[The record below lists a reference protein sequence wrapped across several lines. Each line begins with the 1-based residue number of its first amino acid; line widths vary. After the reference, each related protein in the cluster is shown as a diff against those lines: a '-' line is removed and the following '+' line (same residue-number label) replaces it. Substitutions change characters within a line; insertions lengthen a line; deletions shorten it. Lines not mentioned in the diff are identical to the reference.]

1 MLRHSTVAW
10 QSQRMNRSMNR
21 RALLLGLPLTLALPR
36 FARAADFSSFLAS
49 LQAHAAA
56 EGIPSS
62 IIEAATGRLVPN
74 QAVLRLDH
82 HQPEFTETWAVYSS
96 HVLNQIRIDAGA
108 RKSEEMRHLFA
119 AVTSRFGVAAAPL
132 LGIWGIE
139 TNYGTTQGD
148 FNVIDALTTLAWD
161 RNSHYFASEVISALR
176 IITRGDA
183 PAPQL
188 VGSYAGAMGQPQ
200 FMPSVYLS
208 TAISFSGQGR
218 PNIWSSD
225 ADSIASIANYLA
237 KAGWVPEEPS
247 SEPVLVPPSLDVA
260 ITGRENIRTVG
271 YWREQGVRHLPGA
284 HRLPAH
290 MPAALLL
297 PDGAGGQA
305 FLVFRNFD
313 VIRRYNASDFYALAV
328 GALGRM
334 ALDA

>member
-1 MLRHSTVAW
+1 M
-10 QSQRMNRSMNR
+10 Q
-21 RALLLGLPLTLALPR
+21 
-36 FARAADFSSFLAS
+36 AR
-49 LQAHAAA
+49 AAA

-62 IIEAATGRLVPN
+62 IIEAATGHLVPN
-74 QAVLRLDH
+74 QTVLRLDH

-96 HVLNQIRIDAGA
+96 HVLSPTRVEAGA
-108 RKSEEMRHLFA
+108 RKSEERRDLFA
-119 AVTSRFGVAAAPL
+119 AVTSRFGVSAAPL

-139 TNYGTTQGD
+139 TNYGANQGD

-161 RNSHYFASEVISALR
+161 RGSSYFGGEVISALR
-176 IITRGDA
+176 IISRGDA

-188 VGSYAGAMGQPQ
+188 IGSYAGAMGQPQ

-208 TAISFSGQGR
+208 TAISFSGAGQ
-218 PNIWSSD
+218 PDIWSSD

-247 SEPVLVPPSLDVA
+247 SEPVLVPSSLDVTM
-260 ITGRENIRTVG
+260 TGRETIRTIR
-271 YWREQGVRHLPGA
+271 YWREQGVQRLPGSHHLPED
-284 HRLPAH
+284 

-305 FLVFRNFD
+305 FLLFRNFY
-313 VIRRYNASDFYALAV
+313 VIRRYNASDYYALAV

>member
-1 MLRHSTVAW
+1 MD
-10 QSQRMNRSMNR
+10 R
-21 RALLLGLPLTLALPR
+21 RALLIGLPLTLALPR
-36 FARAADFSSFLAS
+36 FARAADFSTFLAS
-49 LQAHAAA
+49 LQARAAA

-62 IIEAATGRLVPN
+62 IIEAATGQLVPN
-74 QAVLRLDH
+74 QTVLQLDH

-96 HVLNQIRIDAGA
+96 HVVNQARIDAGV
-108 RKSEEMRHLFA
+108 RKSEEMRDLFA
-119 AVTSRFGVAAAPL
+119 AVTSRFGVSAAPL

-161 RNSHYFASEVISALR
+161 RNSRYFGSEVISALR
-176 IITRGDA
+176 IIAQGDA

-188 VGSYAGAMGQPQ
+188 IGSYAGAMGQPQ

-208 TAISFSGQGR
+208 TAISFSGEGR
-218 PNIWSSD
+218 PDIWSSD

-247 SEPVLVPPSLDVA
+247 SEPVLVPPSLDVTM
-260 ITGRENIRTVG
+260 TGRENIRTIG
-271 YWREQGVRHLPGA
+271 YWRAQGVQ
-284 HRLPAH
+284 RLPDARDLPED

-305 FLVFRNFD
+305 FLLFRNFF

-334 ALDA
+334 ATDA

>member
-1 MLRHSTVAW
+1 
-10 QSQRMNRSMNR
+10 MNRLNR
-21 RALLLGLPLTLALPR
+21 RAILTGLPLTLALPR
-36 FARAADFSSFLAS
+36 FARAADFSTFLAA
-49 LQAHAAA
+49 LQARAAA

-62 IIEAATGRLVPN
+62 VIETATGRLVPN
-74 QAVLRLDH
+74 QTVLRLDH
-82 HQPEFTETWAVYSS
+82 HQAEFTETWAVYSS
-96 HVLNQIRIDAGA
+96 HVLNETRIKAGA
-108 RKSEEMRHLFA
+108 RKSAEMRNLFA
-119 AVTSRFGVAAAPL
+119 AVTSRFGVSAAPL

-161 RNSHYFASEVISALR
+161 RNSHYFAGEVISALR
-176 IITRGDA
+176 IIARGDA

-208 TAISFSGQGR
+208 TAISFSGEGQ
-218 PNIWSSD
+218 PDIWSSE

-247 SEPVLVPPSLDVA
+247 SEPVLVPPSLDMA
-260 ITGRENIRTVG
+260 MTGRENIRTVG
-271 YWREQGVRHLPGA
+271 YWRERGVQLLPGA
-284 HRLPAH
+284 YRLPKD

-297 PDGAGGQA
+297 PDGPGGQA
-305 FLVFRNFD
+305 FLLFRNFNA
-313 VIRRYNASDFYALAV
+313 IRRYNASDFYALAV

-334 ALDA
+334 ALAS

>member
-1 MLRHSTVAW
+1 MD
-10 QSQRMNRSMNR
+10 R
-21 RALLLGLPLTLALPR
+21 RALLLGLPLTFALPR
-36 FARAADFSSFLAS
+36 FARAADFSTFLAS
-49 LQAHAAA
+49 LQARAAA

-62 IIEAATGRLVPN
+62 IIETATGHLVPN
-74 QAVLRLDH
+74 QTVLRLDR
-82 HQPEFTETWAVYSS
+82 HQPEFTETWAEYSS
-96 HVLNQIRIDAGA
+96 HVLNQTRVDAGT
-108 RKSEEMRHLFA
+108 RKSEEMRDLFA
-119 AVTSRFGVAAAPL
+119 AVTSRFGVSAAPL

-161 RNSHYFASEVISALR
+161 RNSRYFGSEVISALR
-176 IITRGDA
+176 IIAAGDA

-188 VGSYAGAMGQPQ
+188 IGSYAGAMGQPQ

-208 TAISFSGQGR
+208 TAISFSGNGR
-218 PNIWSSD
+218 PDIWSSD

-247 SEPVLVPPSLDVA
+247 SEPVLAPSSLDVA
-260 ITGRENIRTVG
+260 MSGRETIRTVG
-271 YWREQGVRHLPGA
+271 YWRAQGVQRLADAPNLPED
-284 HRLPAH
+284 

-305 FLVFRNFD
+305 FLLYRNFY

-334 ALDA
+334 AVEA

>member
-1 MLRHSTVAW
+1 MLRHSAMAW
-10 QSQRMNRSMNR
+10 QCRSMNR
-21 RALLLGLPLTLALPR
+21 RALLLGLPFTLALPR
-36 FARAADFSSFLAS
+36 FARAADFSTFLAS
-49 LQAHAAA
+49 LQARAAA

-62 IIEAATGRLVPN
+62 VIEAATGHLVPN
-74 QAVLRLDH
+74 QTVLRLDH

-96 HVLNQIRIDAGA
+96 HVLNPARIQAGE
-108 RKSEEMRHLFA
+108 RKSEEMRDLFA
-119 AVTSRFGVAAAPL
+119 AVTSRFGVAAGPL

-139 TNYGTTQGD
+139 TNYGASQGD

-161 RNSHYFASEVISALR
+161 RNSHYFGSEVISALR
-176 IITRGDA
+176 IIARGDA

-188 VGSYAGAMGQPQ
+188 IGSYAGAMGQPQ

-208 TAISFSGQGR
+208 TAISFSGEGR

-225 ADSIASIANYLA
+225 ADSVASIANYLA
-237 KAGWVPEEPS
+237 KAGWVADEPS

-260 ITGRENIRTVG
+260 MTGRETIRTIG
-271 YWREQGVRHLPGA
+271 YWRDQGVQRLPDARYLPGD
-284 HRLPAH
+284 

-305 FLVFRNFD
+305 FLLFRNFY
-313 VIRRYNASDFYALAV
+313 VIRRYNPSDFYALAV
-328 GALGRM
+328 GALGSM